1 MTLGEP
7 ANWVGGSP
15 SLRADSEVIC
25 AISLLKQIVIV
36 LLREYARLTPNFFSS
51 R

>member
-1 MTLGEP
+1 
-7 ANWVGGSP
+7 
-15 SLRADSEVIC
+15 LRADSEVIC

-36 LLREYARLTPNFFSS
+36 LLPEYCTPTAKFFFS